1 MKELFRLDME
11 DYDPSWPRKIRPS
24 VRAIILRGGEVAMIH
39 SLLYDYYKFPGGGI
53 EQGESLHDALIRE
66 VREEAGLR
74 VIPES
79 IREFGSVLRIQR
91 SDKHDTPRI
100 FEQQKYYYLCETA
113 GAPEPQKLDDYEEF
127 ERFTLEFAA
136 PQTAIDANRTHDH
149 SGKDPVLIEREAR
162 VLELITEHLSADE
175 KER

>member
-1 MKELFRLDME
+1 MKELFRLDMQ

-24 VRAIILRGGEVAMIH
+24 VRAIILRGGEVAMVH

-53 EQGESLHDALIRE
+53 EQGESMHDALIRE

-74 VIPES
+74 VISES

-91 SDKHDTPRI
+91 SDTHNTPRI
-100 FEQQKYYYLCETA
+100 FEQQNYYYLCETQRE
-113 GAPEPQKLDDYEEF
+113 PETQKLDDYEEF
-127 ERFTLEFAA
+127 ERFTLEYVT
-136 PQTAIDANRTHDH
+136 PQTAIEANRSHDH

-162 VLELITEHLSADE
+162 VLERIIEYLAE
-175 KER
+175 KI